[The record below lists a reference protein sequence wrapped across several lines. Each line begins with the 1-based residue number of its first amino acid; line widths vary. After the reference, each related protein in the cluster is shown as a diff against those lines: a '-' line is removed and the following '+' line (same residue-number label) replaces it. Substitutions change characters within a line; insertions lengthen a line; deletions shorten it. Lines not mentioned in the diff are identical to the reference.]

1 MGVMAIRKKTALP
14 ALSAAR
20 RTALLGLL
28 SALALVLSIL
38 EGFLPIL
45 PVPGAKL
52 GLSNIVTMYALSTL
66 GLPYALTITLIKG
79 GFAFVRGGI
88 ACIMS
93 LSGGI
98 ASTLLMALF
107 LRFKGR
113 FFSFVGI
120 GVTGACAHN
129 GGQLLAAM
137 LLVDPSLRYYA
148 PWLLLM
154 ALLAGLL
161 TGITLNVL
169 MPVLSRIHPVSAA
182 NSL

>member
-1 MGVMAIRKKTALP
+1 MELRKTSAP

-28 SALALVLSIL
+28 SAMALVLSVL
-38 EGFLPIL
+38 EGILPVL
-45 PVPGAKL
+45 PVPGAKM

-66 GLPYALTITLIKG
+66 GLPSALVITLIKG
-79 GFAFVRGGI
+79 GFAFIRGGI
-88 ACIMS
+88 ACVMS
-93 LSGGI
+93 LTGGL
-98 ASTLLMALF
+98 ASTLLMAFF
-107 LRFKGR
+107 LQFKTR
-113 FFSFVGI
+113 FFSFIGI
-120 GVTGACAHN
+120 GVIGACAHN

-137 LLVDPSLRYYA
+137 LLLDPALRYYT

-169 MPVLSRIHPVSAA
+169 MPVLGRIHPVFASK
-182 NSL
+182 SL

>member
-1 MGVMAIRKKTALP
+1 MIKTYSKSARP
-14 ALSAAR
+14 ALSAAK

-45 PVPGAKL
+45 PIPGAKI
-52 GLSNIVTMYALSTL
+52 GLSNIVTMYALSSL
-66 GLPYALTITLIKG
+66 GLPYALIITLIKG
-79 GFAFVRGGI
+79 GFAFIRGGI
-88 ACIMS
+88 ACAMS
-93 LSGGI
+93 LSGGL
-98 ASTLLMALF
+98 ASTLLMALL

-120 GVTGACAHN
+120 GVMGACAHN

-137 LLVDPSLRYYA
+137 VLLDPALRYYI

-154 ALLAGLL
+154 ALAAGLL

-169 MPVLSRIHPVSAA
+169 MPVLGRIHPLFASNA
-182 NSL
+182 L